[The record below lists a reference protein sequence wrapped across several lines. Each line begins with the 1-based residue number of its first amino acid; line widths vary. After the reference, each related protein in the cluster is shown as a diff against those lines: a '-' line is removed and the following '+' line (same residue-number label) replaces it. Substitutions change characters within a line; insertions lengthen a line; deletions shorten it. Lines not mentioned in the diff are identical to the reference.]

1 MIRITGDTHGDLS
14 RIIFAENYKDIPLG
28 EGDILMICGDFGF
41 IFDGGKL
48 ERQKLDLLEQ
58 KPYTVCFIDGNHE
71 NFELLNTYPEAEF
84 HGGRAHR
91 IRKNIYHLMR
101 GEIYELEGKSIFT
114 MGGAYSAD
122 RYMRE
127 LNESYWEEELPSK
140 AEYTSALANLGNHGM
155 SVDIILTHT
164 APTSAILSLGD
175 VPHPHESEL
184 SGFLEKLKYSVNYQQ
199 WFFGHL
205 HTDKEFSKSFRS
217 LYFECVDL

>member
-14 RIIFAENYKDIPLG
+14 RIIFAENYKDIPLA

-48 ERQKLDLLEQ
+48 ERQKLDLIEQ

-71 NFELLNTYPEAEF
+71 NFELLNAYPEVRF

-101 GEIYELEGKSIFT
+101 GEIYELEGKTVFA

-127 LNESYWEEELPSK
+127 LNESYWEEELPSVV
-140 AEYTSALANLGNHGM
+140 EYASALSNLEKSGM

-164 APTSAILSLGD
+164 APSDAIISLGD
-175 VPHPHESEL
+175 TPHPHEAAL
-184 SGFLEKLKYSVNYQQ
+184 TDFLDKIKDTVLYES
-199 WFFGHL
+199 WCFGHL
-205 HTDKEFSKSFRS
+205 HTDKRLDSGMRS
-217 LYFECVDL
+217 LYFECFDL